1 MDFTCSANYQEPLL
15 SSRGWWVGRRMTD
28 NDGSWDVSNFVS
40 TIDGDGVE
48 EGERRGEE
56 KEGRQKE
63 RGKEKEKEREGI
75 WRKAAAFRGLSLN
88 VGLQGKNGYI
98 KILITIILCDTM
110 LIILLLHPKKPRLN
124 ICIVCKYFIEV
135 EHLFVLEVISF

>member
-1 MDFTCSANYQEPLL
+1 MVVEMCQISFPQLMEMGWRKEREEGKRR
-15 SSRGWWVGRRMTD
+15 RGGRRR
-28 NDGSWDVSNFVS
+28 
-40 TIDGDGVE
+40 
-48 EGERRGEE
+48 EGKR
-56 KEGRQKE
+56 KK
-63 RGKEKEKEREGI
+63 KREGI
-75 WRKAAAFRGLSLN
+75 WRKAAAFRGLALN